1 MALYRRGPVFW
12 WKSRLR
18 FGSVPNRH
26 TMVRLSLRTASP
38 QQARSRAAEL
48 DLAKDA
54 MMEQMPILRRN
65 VKAEDMP
72 ALYKRAFERE
82 LDRVI
87 MAQFHEPGR
96 VDDHLAFNRH
106 YARYFTLLAT
116 EPQLLDGSLESY
128 EELGMRGLS
137 EADADALAALVCRHK
152 RQLPISR
159 GQLMQDLQDQGIEPG
174 ERNLAACGRV
184 VAAAYRNA
192 NIEACSELGSPLS
205 EGDIWPLPPQL
216 DRLAQTEGR
225 STPASHGEADTS
237 SDVTP
242 AEGPKSQD
250 EPTQVQAP
258 LLSMYAQQAL
268 AKKIS
273 DGAWDKARVR
283 DINGAVA
290 IFIAANGD
298 LPVNAIA
305 QKHLIAMKDLFPRLP
320 VVYGR
325 ERKNQNGEK
334 VRETI
339 EEALLRGDDLREKW
353 NKDPVA
359 ADAEGLPYVGLSLT
373 TQRKHMTWI
382 SALVTHLEGHDP
394 ALAPKALNFT
404 AVRKTLVNPKK
415 QGERHSVKNNQKR
428 NAGRLPWDPGELQ
441 QMLEAPVWYGCAGL
455 WNRFEP
461 GDEVIH
467 DGSYWVL
474 PLVISTLARSDE
486 IAGLAVADVVLDCE
500 TPYLYIRENSLRR
513 IKTVSSTRK
522 VPIAKKILALG
533 FGEYVAAM
541 KQAGHRALFPEFEHE
556 TMEFDKCFYKDLF
569 RPLRSLVFPHGTS
582 RKRGRKDVDVPSIRT
597 LGFNVL
603 RDEEE
608 KTGREVFNKAHRQG
622 LGGHEPND
630 TEGRHYDDDFE
641 PHQLV
646 ELVEVLAELLPEIPR
661 RPLNVRPPEH
671 QKFGKPRGRKQK
683 TIAFS

>member
-1 MALYRRGPVFW
+1 
-12 WKSRLR
+12 
-18 FGSVPNRH
+18 
-26 TMVRLSLRTASP
+26 
-38 QQARSRAAEL
+38 
-48 DLAKDA
+48 
-54 MMEQMPILRRN
+54 MEQMPALRRN

-87 MAQFHEPGR
+87 LAQFHEPGR

-106 YARYFTLLAT
+106 YARYFTFLAT

-128 EELGMRGLS
+128 EALRKRGMS
-137 EADADALAALVCRHK
+137 EADADALTALASHHRHY
-152 RQLPISR
+152 LPISR
-159 GQLMQDLQDQGIEPG
+159 GQLVQDLQEQGIEPG
-174 ERNLAACGRV
+174 ERNLAASGRV

-192 NIEACSELGSPLS
+192 NIEACSELGSPLP

-216 DRLAQTEGR
+216 DRLARMEENSARATQGT
-225 STPASHGEADTS
+225 ADLIN
-237 SDVTP
+237 DVTP
-242 AEGPKSQD
+242 STESISQE
-250 EPTQVQAP
+250 EPTQAQVP
-258 LLSMYAQQAL
+258 LISAYAQQAL
-268 AKKIS
+268 AKKVK
-273 DGAWDKARVR
+273 DGAWDKGRIR

-290 IFIAANGD
+290 IFIAANSD
-298 LPVNAIA
+298 LPVNIIA

-325 ERKNQNGEK
+325 ERKNQDGEK

-339 EEALLRGDDLREKW
+339 EEALQRGDDLREKW

-373 TQRKHMTWI
+373 TQRKHITWI
-382 SALVTHLEGHDP
+382 SALVTHLEGHAP
-394 ALAPKALNFT
+394 SLAPKGLNFT

-428 NAGRLPWDPGELQ
+428 NAGRLPWDRDELR
-441 QMLEAPVWYGCAGL
+441 QMLETPVWYGCAGL
-455 WNRFEP
+455 WNRLEP
-461 GDEVIH
+461 GDVVIH

-486 IAGLAVADVVLDCE
+486 IAGLAVADVILDCE
-500 TPYLYIRENSLRR
+500 VPYLHIRENSLRR
-513 IKTVSSTRK
+513 IKTVSSARK

-541 KQAGHRALFPEFEHE
+541 KQADHRALFPEFEHD

-569 RPLRSLVFPHGTS
+569 GPLRSLVFPHGTS

-622 LGGHEPND
+622 LAGHEPND

-646 ELVEVLAELLPEIPR
+646 ELVEVLEDLLPEIPKL
-661 RPLNVRPPEH
+661 PLNLRPPEH
-671 QKFGKPRGRKQK
+671 QKFGKPRGRRKK
-683 TIAFS
+683 TIAFR

>member
-18 FGSVPNRH
+18 FGSVPARSII
-26 TMVRLSLRTASP
+26 VRLSLRTASP

-54 MMEQMPILRRN
+54 IMEQMPVLRRN

-82 LDRVI
+82 LDRVV
-87 MAQFHEPGR
+87 MAQFQEPGR

-116 EPQLLDGSLESY
+116 EPHLLDGSLESY
-128 EELGMRGLS
+128 EEFRERGMS
-137 EADADALAALVCRHK
+137 EAGADGLTALASRHK

-159 GQLMQDLQDQGIEPG
+159 GQLMDDLRQQGIEPS
-174 ERNLAACGRV
+174 ERNLAASGRV
-184 VAAAYRNA
+184 AAAAYRNA
-192 NIEACSELGSPLS
+192 NIEACGELGSPLV
-205 EGDIWPLPPQL
+205 EEDLWPLPPQL
-216 DRLAQTEGR
+216 VRLAQAEE
-225 STPASHGEADTS
+225 SLTPAGHGDADTS
-237 SDVTP
+237 SEITTS
-242 AEGPKSQD
+242 AERVEK
-250 EPTQVQAP
+250 PTLVQAP
-258 LLSMYAQQAL
+258 VISTYAQQAL
-268 AKKIS
+268 AKKIN
-273 DGAWDKARVR
+273 DGAWDKGRTR

-298 LPVNAIA
+298 IPVNAIS

-325 ERKNQNGEK
+325 ERKDKNGEK

-339 EEALLRGDDLREKW
+339 EEALQRGDALRQKW
-353 NKDPVA
+353 DEDPTA

-373 TQRKHMTWI
+373 TQRKHITWI
-382 SALVTHLEGHDP
+382 SALMTHLEGHEPD
-394 ALAPKALNFT
+394 LAPKGLNFS

-415 QGERHSVKNNQKR
+415 QGDRHSVKNNQKR
-428 NAGRLPWDPGELQ
+428 NTGRLPWDPDELR
-441 QMLEAPVWYGCAGL
+441 QMLETPVWQGCAGL
-455 WNRFEP
+455 WTRFEP

-486 IAGLAVADVVLDCE
+486 IAGLAVADVALDCAV
-500 TPYLYIRENSLRR
+500 PYFHIRETRLRR
-513 IKTVSSTRK
+513 IKTISSARR
-522 VPIAKKILALG
+522 VPIAKKLLDLG
-533 FGEYVAAM
+533 FPEYVAAM
-541 KQAGHRALFPEFEHE
+541 KQSGHRALFPEFEHH
-556 TMEFDKCFYKDLF
+556 TMDFDKCFYKDLF
-569 RPLRSLVFPHGTS
+569 GPLRQLVFPHGTS

-603 RDEEE
+603 RDKESQ
-608 KTGREVFNKAHRQG
+608 TGLKVFDKEHRQG
-622 LGGHEPND
+622 LGGHEPGD
-630 TEGRHYDDDFE
+630 TAGRHYENDFE
-641 PHQLV
+641 PCELV
-646 ELVEVLAELLPEIPR
+646 ELVEVLAALLPDIPKMPLNL
-661 RPLNVRPPEH
+661 RPLEN
-671 QKFGKPRGRKQK
+671 QKFGKPRGRPKQL
-683 TIAFS
+683 T